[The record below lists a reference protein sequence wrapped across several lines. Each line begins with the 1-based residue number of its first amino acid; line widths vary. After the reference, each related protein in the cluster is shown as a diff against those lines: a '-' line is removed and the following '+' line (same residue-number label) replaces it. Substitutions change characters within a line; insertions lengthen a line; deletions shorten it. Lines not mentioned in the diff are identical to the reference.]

1 MARSKRTHTNVI
13 AFPMRDKR
21 RNPPAN
27 NWVFRIVESNEALV
41 AALGVLLESYKSV
54 IAGQTVCNA
63 EVIKQVE
70 QILRTAQDVKWNA
83 IR

>member
-1 MARSKRTHTNVI
+1 MARSKRTPTNVI
-13 AFPMRDKR
+13 AFPTCDKR
-21 RNPPAN
+21 RRPPAN
-27 NWVFRIVESNEALV
+27 NWIFRIVESNERLV

-63 EVIKQVE
+63 EVIKEVE
-70 QILRTAQDVKWNA
+70 QILRTAQDVKWDV